1 MKSGLTQSCE
11 EDGPSPVSQQQEAPF
26 VTCVVTLYCT
36 SSGVLFPCFF
46 PSEKNHK
53 ICNRPNFCLLFVLM
67 IDLKMKNVN
76 RTESVVLNY
85 ICNLKFV

>member
-1 MKSGLTQSCE
+1 M
-11 EDGPSPVSQQQEAPF
+11 SQQQEAPF
-26 VTCVVTLYCT
+26 VMCVVVLYCT
-36 SSGVLFPCFF
+36 PSGVLFTIMFFF
-46 PSEKNHK
+46 PQKKNHK

-67 IDLKMKNVN
+67 IDLKMKTVKD